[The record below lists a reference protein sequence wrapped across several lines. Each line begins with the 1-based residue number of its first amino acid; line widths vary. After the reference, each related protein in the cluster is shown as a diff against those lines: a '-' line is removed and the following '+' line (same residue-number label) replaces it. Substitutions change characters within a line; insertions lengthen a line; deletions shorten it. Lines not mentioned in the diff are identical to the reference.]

1 MRLIYLLLLSPL
13 LLPLLAGCASKNDLE
28 YLRSDFEELKT
39 RLFQNEKEMGSL
51 RSETRDG
58 IEKSIKGLQSD
69 IDIMRKREADNQAA
83 LESVKVDM
91 QVQAGKLDDASLAA
105 KKPIDELSLQKE
117 DTNRRFAVL
126 EGRVDKLEQYVEEQK
141 KAGPAQPVNPDE
153 LYQKGLDTFKNG
165 DAQKAREL
173 LTRFIEHNPNHAMVP
188 NAHYWLGETY
198 YSEKKYD
205 QAILEFQEIIK
216 NYPDKEKVPAAELK
230 QGMAFKEL
238 GDLKSARYLFKKVID
253 DFPASDEAKL
263 AKEKLKGLK

>member
-1 MRLIYLLLLSPL
+1 MRLINLMLSLLLLPA
-13 LLPLLAGCASKNDLE
+13 LAGCASKNDLE

-39 RLFQNEKEMGSL
+39 RLFQSEKDLGSL
-51 RSETRDG
+51 RSETREG
-58 IEKSIKGLQSD
+58 IDKNLKGLQSD
-69 IDIMRKREADNQAA
+69 MDTMRKREADNQAA

-91 QVQAGKLDDASLAA
+91 QVLAGKLDDASLAV

-117 DTNRRFAVL
+117 DTNRRFTAL
-126 EGRVDKLEQYVEEQK
+126 EGRMDKLEQYVEEQK
-141 KAGPAQPVNPDE
+141 KAAQAKPENPDD
-153 LYQKGLDTFKNG
+153 LYQKGLDTFKGG
-165 DAQKAREL
+165 DTQKAREML
-173 LTRFIEHNPNHAMVP
+173 AGFIERYPAHAMVP

-205 QAILEFQEIIK
+205 QAILEFQQIIK
-216 NYPDKEKVPAAELK
+216 NFPDKEKVPAAELK

-263 AKEKLKGLK
+263 AKEKLKSLK